1 MLLTIKDLSAFLNI
15 PPSTLYAWV
24 HQGKIPFYK
33 IHGLIRFRFK
43 AIVRWLKTCSSDDAK
58 PLPRKLGGPDSG
70 DLDTLIARAKAEA
83 YNPRH
88 GETTPM
94 SSLTR
99 KEGEDGAR

>member
-15 PPSTLYAWV
+15 PSSTLYAWV

-43 AIVRWLKTCSSDDAK
+43 AIVRWLKTFSRGDAT
-58 PLPRKLGGPDSG
+58 PLPRKLGGPDRS
-70 DLDTLIARAKAEA
+70 DLDRLIARAKAEA
-83 YNPRH
+83 YNPGH
-88 GETTPM
+88 GETRSK

-99 KEGEDGAR
+99 KEGENGAR